1 MENTSERELDL
12 RERRVGR
19 LIAVTPFALLAASTV
34 LAFATG
40 DVPWPNVRTLALVAL
55 TAVLLWTVSGRRQG
69 WIDRPGVAIAFI
81 VALVVMI
88 AILGTISGWFA
99 GFFGFTGYVYSWRL
113 LKGGWRYLGVTA
125 TALATVNGYLG
136 GPGDLA
142 PGSLLLRLSFVVTIV
157 VMVVVFSHL
166 GEVTADRSA
175 EREQMV
181 RRLRETIRENEGLH
195 AQLLVQAR
203 EAGVLDERR
212 RIAREIHDTLAQG
225 FVGIIT
231 QLQAA
236 ERSGAGG
243 EWRPRVDNSL
253 RLARENLTEARRSVD
268 ALGPAP
274 LESAALPE
282 ALSDL
287 TSRWARLHGVRA
299 DFTATGEVRP
309 LRDEVAAALLRTVQE
324 ALANVAKHAGAERVG
339 VTLSYME
346 DVVALDVRDDGV
358 GFDPARGPSPRPN
371 GASDGDSDGARG
383 GFGLTSMRQRVA
395 GLSGILEIESAS
407 GAGTAI
413 SVVVPAA
420 FEGDPW

>member
-19 LIAVTPFALLAASTV
+19 LIAVAPFALLIVSTV

-40 DVPWPNVRTLALVAL
+40 DVPWPSVRTIVLVAL
-55 TAVLLWTVSGRRQG
+55 TAVLLLSGTVSGRWQG
-69 WIDRPGVAIAFI
+69 WIDRPGVTIAFI

-88 AILGTISGWFA
+88 AVLGAISGWFA

-125 TALATVNGYLG
+125 TALATVNGYMG
-136 GPGDLA
+136 GPGDLT

-243 EWRPRVDNSL
+243 EQRTRVDNAL

-287 TSRWARLHGVRA
+287 TSRWSRLHGVRA

-309 LRDEVAAALLRTVQE
+309 LHDEVAAALLRTVQE

-358 GFDPARGPSPRPN
+358 GFEPARQPSPRLN
-371 GASDGDSDGARG
+371 GAFDGARG

-420 FEGDPW
+420 FEGEPW

>member
-1 MENTSERELDL
+1 MENTSERDLDL
-12 RERRVGR
+12 RERRLGR
-19 LIAVTPFALLAASTV
+19 LIAVAPFALLTASTV
-34 LAFATG
+34 LAFTTG
-40 DVPWPNVRTLALVAL
+40 DVRWPSPRTLALVAL
-55 TAVLLWTVSGRRQG
+55 AALLVWMLSGRRHG
-69 WIDRPGVAIAFI
+69 WVDRPGVVTAF
-81 VALVVMI
+81 VAALIVMI
-88 AILGTISGWFA
+88 AVLGVVSVWFA
-99 GFFGFTGYVYSWRL
+99 GFFGFIGYVYSWWL
-113 LKGGWRYLGVTA
+113 LKDAWRYLGVLA
-125 TALATVNGYLG
+125 TALVTVDAYMG
-136 GPGDLA
+136 GPLTLA
-142 PGSLLLRLSFVVTIV
+142 PGPLLLRLSFVVTIV

-166 GEVTADRSA
+166 GEVTEQRSA

-195 AQLLVQAR
+195 AQLVVQAR

-231 QLQAA
+231 QLQSA
-236 ERSGAGG
+236 ERAGEPG
-243 EWRPRVDNSL
+243 EWRPRVDNAL

-287 TSRWARLHGVRA
+287 TARWSRLYGVRA
-299 DFTATGEVRP
+299 DFTATGETRP
-309 LRDEVAAALLRTVQE
+309 LRDEVEAALLRMVQE
-324 ALANVAKHAGAERVG
+324 ALANVAKHADAERVG

-358 GFDPARGPSPRPN
+358 GFDPERCPSPRLD
-371 GASDGDSDGARG
+371 GASDHARG
-383 GFGLTSMRQRVA
+383 GFGLTSMRQRVS
-395 GLSGILEIESAS
+395 GLSGILEVESES
-407 GAGTAI
+407 GVGTAI

-420 FEGDPW
+420 SEGEPW

>member
-1 MENTSERELDL
+1 MENTSERDLDL
-12 RERRVGR
+12 RERRLGR
-19 LIAVTPFALLAASTV
+19 LIALAPFALLAASTV
-34 LAFATG
+34 LAFTTG
-40 DVPWPNVRTLALVAL
+40 DVPWPSVRTFALVAL
-55 TAVLLWTVSGRRQG
+55 TALLLWTVSGSRHG
-69 WIDRPGVAIAFI
+69 WVDRPGAAVAFI
-81 VALVVMI
+81 TALIVMI
-88 AILGTISGWFA
+88 AVLGAISVWFA
-99 GFFGFTGYVYSWRL
+99 GFFGFIGYVYSWRL
-113 LKGGWRYLGVTA
+113 LKGAWRYLGVIA
-125 TALATVNGYLG
+125 TALASVDAYMGEPLT
-136 GPGDLA
+136 LA
-142 PGSLLLRLSFVVTIV
+142 PGPLLLRLSFVVTIV

-166 GEVTADRSA
+166 GEVTEQRSA

-195 AQLLVQAR
+195 AQLVVQAR

-231 QLQAA
+231 QLQSA
-236 ERSGAGG
+236 ERAGEAG
-243 EWRPRVDNSL
+243 RWRPRVDNAL
-253 RLARENLTEARRSVD
+253 RLARENLAEARRSVD

-287 TSRWARLHGVRA
+287 TARWSRLHGVRA
-299 DFTATGEVRP
+299 DFTTTGETRP
-309 LRDEVAAALLRTVQE
+309 LHDEVEAALLRMVQE

-358 GFDPARGPSPRPN
+358 GFEPERCPPPSLD
-371 GASDGDSDGARG
+371 GASDHARG
-383 GFGLTSMRQRVA
+383 GFGLRSMRQRVS
-395 GLSGILEIESAS
+395 GLSGTLEIESET

-420 FEGDPW
+420 SEGEPW

>member
-1 MENTSERELDL
+1 MDDTSERDLDL
-12 RERRVGR
+12 RERRLGR
-19 LIAVTPFALLAASTV
+19 LIAVAPFALLTVSTV
-34 LAFATG
+34 LAFTTG
-40 DVPWPNVRTLALVAL
+40 DVQWPSPRTLALVAL
-55 TAVLLWTVSGRRQG
+55 TALLVWTVSGRRHG
-69 WIDRPGVAIAFI
+69 WVDRPGVAIAFI
-81 VALVVMI
+81 VALIVMI
-88 AILGTISGWFA
+88 AVLGVISVWFA
-99 GFFGFTGYVYSWRL
+99 GFFGFIGYVYSWWL
-113 LKGGWRYLGVTA
+113 LTGVWRYLGVLA
-125 TALATVNGYLG
+125 TALATVDAYIG
-136 GPGDLA
+136 GPLTLA
-142 PGSLLLRLSFVVTIV
+142 PGPLLLRLSFVVTIV

-166 GEVTADRSA
+166 GEVTEQRSA

-231 QLQAA
+231 QLQSA
-236 ERSGAGG
+236 ERADEAG
-243 EWRPRVDNSL
+243 EWRPRVDNAL

-287 TSRWARLHGVRA
+287 AARWSRLYGVRA
-299 DFTATGEVRP
+299 DFTATGEARP
-309 LRDEVAAALLRTVQE
+309 LRDEVEAALLRMVQE
-324 ALANVAKHAGAERVG
+324 ALANVAKHARAERVG

-358 GFDPARGPSPRPN
+358 GFEPELCPSPRLD
-371 GASDGDSDGARG
+371 GASDHARG
-383 GFGLTSMRQRVA
+383 GFGLTSMRQRVS
-395 GLSGILEIESAS
+395 GLSGTLEIESES

-420 FEGDPW
+420 SEGEHR